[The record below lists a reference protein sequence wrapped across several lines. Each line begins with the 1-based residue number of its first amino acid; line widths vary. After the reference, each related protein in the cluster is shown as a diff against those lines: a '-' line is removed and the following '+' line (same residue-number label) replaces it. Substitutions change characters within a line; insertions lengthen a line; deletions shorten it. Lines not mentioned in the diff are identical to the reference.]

1 MSSDELQD
9 LDGDSLLHSLL
20 LVSKHFGINTNAE
33 SLTASLPLVDDKL
46 TPELFVRAAQRVGLV
61 VKLVK
66 RKLDK
71 ISPLVLPVVINLQNN
86 QSAVLLSIKGKNAT
100 LYLQEAE
107 GKVKVP
113 LKDLEDK
120 YTGNL
125 FLISKEHDFDERSPE
140 LLNIRSRHWFWGT
153 LIRSWRIYR
162 DVLLASFMVNMF
174 ALAGPLFI
182 MNVYDRVVPN
192 KAIETLWV
200 LSTGLIVIYL
210 FDFVIKMLR
219 AYFVDIAG
227 KKSDLLLSSTIFE
240 KVMGM
245 RMADRPKSVG
255 GFANNL
261 KDFDTIRD
269 FIASATITTL
279 IDIPFAILFIIVIY
293 YFAGSLAYIP
303 IISVGLVIFYSLII
317 QPLLRGYVDKT
328 MRATSQKHANL
339 IEGLSSL
346 ETVKTLGLQG
356 SMQRKWESITGYIA
370 EWNIK
375 SRLIANSSMIF
386 SQLVQQGTTIA
397 IVIAGVYA
405 ISEGTLSLGGLIAAV
420 MITNRIA
427 GPMTQASSIFTKY
440 YHAKAALRTLDGIM
454 QQDDERKA
462 STKYIQH
469 KNFDGS
475 VSFDKVNFTYPG
487 EQKSA
492 LTDLSFEINPGD
504 HLAILGP
511 VGSGKSSILKL
522 LLKLYDADSGEIRID
537 DLDINQIDPFE
548 LRKNISYVN
557 QSPIL
562 FYGTLRENII
572 CSKPLATDEEILS
585 VAKMSGLSRFVKNH
599 PLGFDMNVGE
609 GGERLS
615 NGQRQ
620 SVAIAR
626 ALLSDSRFVLLD
638 EPTSAIDNAIEKVL
652 KESLSS
658 FTKGKTLILVTHRK
672 SLLDLVEKIL
682 VVSNGNLVNFGS
694 KEQILKAG
702 QEGGTDA

>member
-71 ISPLVLPVVINLQNN
+71 ISPLVLPVVINLKNN